1 MDAKTS
7 CLLKGLAGVLF
18 GGLALVVPGPL
29 LSFFSEII
37 LILLVIGMVL
47 CVLIAISSSAEES
60 FFWFMCAVGLLIVGI
75 VDLLFPDSV
84 SLIFALAIAGLA
96 FYAGYTGVA
105 CALTRPHVKWY
116 LVGSVAA
123 ASLILLFVFLTYYP
137 LMHVHLVM
145 TVVGTI
151 SLVLGLF
158 AILMGVTVKNSEELP
173 PSPRTLIISK
183 IKINPANKMEEK
195 NGDQVSK

>member
-7 CLLKGLAGVLF
+7 CLLKGLAGVIF

-29 LSFFSEII
+29 LAFFTGII
-37 LILLVIGMVL
+37 LILLITGMVL
-47 CVLIAISSSAEES
+47 SILIAISSSAEES
-60 FFWFMCAVGLLIVGI
+60 FFWFLCAVGLLIVGI

-105 CALTRPHVKWY
+105 FALTRPQTKWY

-123 ASLILLFVFLTYYP
+123 ASVILFSVFLMYVP
-137 LMHVHLVM
+137 SMQSHLVM

-151 SLVLGLF
+151 ALVLGLF
-158 AILMGVTVKNSEELP
+158 AILTGITVKNSEELP
-173 PSPRTLIISK
+173 PSPRTLILSR
-183 IKINPANKMEEK
+183 IKINPANKPEEK
-195 NGDQVSK
+195 SGDQVSK

>member
-7 CLLKGLAGVLF
+7 CLLKGLAGVIF

-29 LSFFSEII
+29 LAFFTGII
-37 LILLVIGMVL
+37 LILLITGMVL
-47 CVLIAISSSAEES
+47 SILIAISSSAEES
-60 FFWFMCAVGLLIVGI
+60 FFWFLCAVGLLIVGI

-105 CALTRPHVKWY
+105 FALTRPQTKWY

-123 ASLILLFVFLTYYP
+123 ASVILFSVFLIYVP
-137 LMHVHLVM
+137 SMQSHLVM

-151 SLVLGLF
+151 ALVLGLF
-158 AILMGVTVKNSEELP
+158 AILTGITVKNSEELP
-173 PSPRTLIISK
+173 PSPRTLILSR
-183 IKINPANKMEEK
+183 IKINPANKPEEK
-195 NGDQVSK
+195 SGDQVSK